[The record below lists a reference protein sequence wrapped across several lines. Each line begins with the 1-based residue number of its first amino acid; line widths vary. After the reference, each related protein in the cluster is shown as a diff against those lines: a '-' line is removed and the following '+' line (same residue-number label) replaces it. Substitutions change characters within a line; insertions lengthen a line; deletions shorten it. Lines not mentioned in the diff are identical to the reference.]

1 MSAPMPCCDGSCGPS
16 FTAARPRDP
25 AVASP
30 KTRIDP
36 PLWTAVLQPKMI
48 ELPVVAGSHAAM
60 IPAGPTESPPPS
72 NFVLRL

>member
-1 MSAPMPCCDGSCGPS
+1 
-16 FTAARPRDP
+16 
-25 AVASP
+25 VASP

-36 PLWTAVLQPKMI
+36 PLSTAVLQPKMI